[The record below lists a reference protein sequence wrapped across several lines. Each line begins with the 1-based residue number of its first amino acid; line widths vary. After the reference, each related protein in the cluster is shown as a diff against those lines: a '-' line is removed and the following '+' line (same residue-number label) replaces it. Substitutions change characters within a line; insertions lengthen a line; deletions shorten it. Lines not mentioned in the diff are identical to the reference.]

1 MTALRLLCALV
12 IAASALTAQAALE
25 VTSPLGTKFYASAD
39 DKHSIAEAE
48 KHLAADP
55 KNPDLILK
63 LALAQSAVREYRE
76 AVATCT
82 RGLAIAPQN
91 ADLLTERGHREVG
104 LREFTR
110 ARADLDRAVKIDPS
124 KMAGYYH
131 LGLAHYF
138 LGEFAPAADAFRN
151 AVQVAPSTDERINA
165 TNWVYASL
173 RRANKPEEA
182 AKALAEI
189 TPEMKNTEPH
199 TFFYLSLVRFF
210 QGKMAEADAVPPEPP
225 ANNTDQE
232 TELRFDTVAYGVGNW
247 YLYNGNPAK
256 AQEYFRR
263 IVKGHVWMT
272 WGFIGAEVEVAKS
285 SGGRHGSHAY

>member
-1 MTALRLLCALV
+1 MLP
-12 IAASALTAQAALE
+12 AQTALE
-25 VTSPLGTKFYASAD
+25 VTTPLGTKFYALAD
-39 DKHSIAEAE
+39 DKRTVAEAE
-48 KHLAADP
+48 KRLAADP
-55 KNPDLILK
+55 RNPDLILK

-91 ADLLTERGHREVG
+91 ADLLIERGHRELG

-110 ARADLDRAVKIDPS
+110 ARADLERAVKIDPS

-138 LGEFAPAADAFRN
+138 LGEFAPSAEAFRH
-151 AVQVAPSTDERINA
+151 AVQVAPNTDERINA
-165 TNWVYASL
+165 SNWVYASL

-182 AKALAEI
+182 AKALADI
-189 TPEMKNTEPH
+189 TPDMKNTEPH
-199 TFFYLSLVRFF
+199 TFFYLSLLRFF
-210 QGKMAEADAVPPEPP
+210 QGKVAEAEVVPPEPP
-225 ANNTDQE
+225 SNNTDQE
-232 TELRFDTVAYGVGNW
+232 PELRFDTVAYGVGNW

-256 AQEYFRR
+256 AQEYFKR
-263 IVKGHVWMT
+263 IVKGQVWLT

-285 SGGRHGSHAY
+285 AHTK